1 MLQSQSLSKTPL
13 EHWIIA
19 QKNGKA
25 IYGRCTCMTGL
36 RESCTH
42 IAAILFWTEIKVN
55 FISSRA
61 VTGRDFYWLAPK

>member
-1 MLQSQSLSKTPL
+1 MLQSQSLSITPL

-19 QKNGKA
+19 EKNGKA

-36 RESCTH
+36 GESCTH
-42 IAAILFWTEIKVN
+42 ISAILFWTEIKVN

-61 VTGRDFYWLAPK
+61 VTGREFYWLAPK

>member
-13 EHWIIA
+13 EHWIISE
-19 QKNGKA
+19 KNGKA
-25 IYGRCTCMTGL
+25 IYGPCTCMTGL

-61 VTGRDFYWLAPK
+61 VTGREFYWLAPK

>member
-19 QKNGKA
+19 EKNEKA

>member
-19 QKNGKA
+19 EKNGKA

>member
-19 QKNGKA
+19 ENGKA

>member
-19 QKNGKA
+19 EKNGKA

-36 RESCTH
+36 RELCTH